1 MIRIFLGILF
11 LSACVAAMETP
22 DTGGAGALAMF
33 LMGVVLCISGLK
45 KLKWV

>member
-1 MIRIFLGILF
+1 MIRIFFGILL
-11 LSACVAAMETP
+11 LSGCVAAMETP
-22 DTGGAGALAMF
+22 DIGGAGPLALF